1 MVPPNL
7 TRRVHRQRGCPD
19 VRYTASIDRT
29 AIVWDRR
36 PRHTLKDHVHWV
48 TTLVLNTGFVLCT
61 RPYDHTG
68 KKLTSDED
76 GQFLHIKQTSSLTP
90 PFPKTP
96 TDAVH
101 HPPHLPHRTG
111 SSPAQATTP
120 SSSGPL
126 SSIKPIARLT
136 GQRQT
141 LTSLFPVT
149 VGQLVGITAVRVWEG
164 RMGKFV
170 AMLRGYVGAVYRL
183 AWRLLVSA
191 RKDNTPNVWCTFL
204 MLSWN

>member
-1 MVPPNL
+1 M
-7 TRRVHRQRGCPD
+7 
-19 VRYTASIDRT
+19 
-29 AIVWDRR
+29 IVWDRR
-36 PRHTLKDHVHWV
+36 PLHTLKDHAHWV

-68 KKLTSDED
+68 KKSTSDED
-76 GQFLHIKQTSSLTP
+76 GQFHQIKQTSSLTP

-101 HPPHLPHRTG
+101 HPPPHLPHRTG
-111 SSPAQATTP
+111 SSPAQTTTP

-136 GQRQT
+136 GQRQIP
-141 LTSLFPVT
+141 TSLFPTT
-149 VGQLVGITAVRVWEG
+149 VGGQRQLVGLSAVRVWEG

-170 AMLRGYVGAVYRL
+170 STLPGHVGAVYRL
-183 AWRLLVSA
+183 AWRLLVLGRIIRS
-191 RKDNTPNVWCTFL
+191 TFGAPL
-204 MLSWN
+204 